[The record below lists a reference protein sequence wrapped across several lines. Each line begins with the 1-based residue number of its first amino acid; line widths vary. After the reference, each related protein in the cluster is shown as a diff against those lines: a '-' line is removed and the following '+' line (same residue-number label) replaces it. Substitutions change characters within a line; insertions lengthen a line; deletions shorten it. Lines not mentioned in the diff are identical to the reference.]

1 MSDSFDVSA
10 RVWPVVVGGVEV
22 GRVIALDGLVVVH
35 QDSRKS
41 AILAGKLEVA
51 YFMRQ
56 VLEADS
62 EGVEGLIEAVDDAT
76 RAAFDM
82 PLSFKREPK
91 SKDELQNWLNASLG
105 HANGFTV
112 KAQDLRLA
120 WNEYYNLKH
129 GCSVYWTP
137 QKFHARLREL
147 GYTVARA
154 SVGEGTCTNIM
165 NVFMRKGRPRRPS
178 IPRTT
183 PATTTPPP
191 AGATP

>member
-10 RVWPVVVGGVEV
+10 RVWPIVVGGVEV

-35 QDSRKS
+35 QDTRKS

-91 SKDELQNWLNASLG
+91 SKDELQNWLSASLG

-137 QKFHARLREL
+137 QKFHIRLREL
-147 GYTVARA
+147 GYTVERTSA
-154 SVGEGTCTNIM
+154 SGGTCTNIM
-165 NVFMRKGRPRRPS
+165 NVFMRKGRPRRPRAKAHE
-178 IPRTT
+178 PT
-183 PATTTPPP
+183 PDAM
-191 AGATP
+191 